1 MNVSTVLPVT
11 HRYYLAIMA
20 VSCYNC
26 DYLLKILEEQF
37 ILHDGDPKWLH
48 FGLKVADPKLR
59 LIAVLNETLAHK
71 PWIVNAKHI
80 HNLFDNSKATE
91 KWNVPELIHA
101 GLILVTY
108 HGLCGLI
115 FGQGLKEEVNILSI

>member
-1 MNVSTVLPVT
+1 MFPEYLQMQFKLINDLMNFSSVLPAT

-48 FGLKVADPKLR
+48 FGLKVVDPKLR
-59 LIAVLNETLAHK
+59 LIAELNETIAHK
-71 PWIVNAKHI
+71 PWKLYTDQI
-80 HNLFDNSKATE
+80 
-91 KWNVPELIHA
+91 
-101 GLILVTY
+101 
-108 HGLCGLI
+108 
-115 FGQGLKEEVNILSI
+115 